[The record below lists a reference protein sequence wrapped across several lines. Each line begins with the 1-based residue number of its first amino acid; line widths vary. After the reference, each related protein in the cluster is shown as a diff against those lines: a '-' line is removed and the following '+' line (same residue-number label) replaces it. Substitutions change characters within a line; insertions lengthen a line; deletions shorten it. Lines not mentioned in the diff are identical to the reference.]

1 MSFAGYQGNAVL
13 ELMRRGVLGHST
25 QLIPIAKGTLGQV
38 GVVRRVPKQNKR
50 RRRRRRRK

>member
-38 GVVRRVPKQNKR
+38 VVRRVPKQNKR